1 MRNFHVLLMRD
12 KRLLDEHS
20 DFKTLQDL
28 QYLAGPI
35 KAKDCIEAAKL
46 AKRELRLA
54 DEKDGLHY
62 IEITVLGHIDAG
74 LYAPWFNHDFP

>member
-1 MRNFHVLLMRD
+1 MKTFFVLLMRD
-12 KRLLDEHS
+12 KRLLDEHP
-20 DFKTLQDL
+20 DFNSLQDL

-46 AKRELRLA
+46 AKRELRTA

>member
-1 MRNFHVLLMRD
+1 MKTFFVLLMRD
-12 KRLLDEHS
+12 KRLLDEHP

-28 QYLAGPI
+28 QYLAGPV
-35 KAKDCIEAAKL
+35 KAKGCIEAAKL

>member
-1 MRNFHVLLMRD
+1 MKTFFVLLMRD
-12 KRLLDEHS
+12 ASLLTSHE

>member
-1 MRNFHVLLMRD
+1 MKTFFGLLMRD

-35 KAKDCIEAAKL
+35 KAKDCTEAAKL
-46 AKRELRLA
+46 AKRELRAA